1 MLSVA
6 IVTCNEAANI
16 RRTLESVKWADEIVV
31 VDSGSTDGTVAM
43 AAEYGAKVH
52 HRAWEGYGRQV
63 NRALDLCTCPW
74 ILNLDADEEVSPVLA
89 IEIRKVLE
97 KPEFEA
103 YWIPRLNQIFGRWM
117 RNGGLYPDYKL
128 RLFRQGVAR
137 LREDTEPHATP
148 KTTVPSGKLS
158 GDILHYQYP
167 TISTYIEHMNRYS
180 TATVPLLTKRG
191 KVSRSTASFLAN
203 TVLNPVFMFVYNY
216 VVRRG
221 FLDGREGLLFH
232 LSHSVYVNWK
242 YVKAWKAEGALS
254 VRDLHTPPPAK
265 PFWD

>member
-1 MLSVA
+1 MLSIA
-6 IVTCNEAANI
+6 IVACNEAGYI

-31 VDSGSTDGTVAM
+31 LDSGSTDGTLEI
-43 AAEYGAKVH
+43 AEQYGAKIY

-74 ILNLDADEEVSPVLA
+74 ILNLDADEEVSPALA
-89 IEIRKVLE
+89 VEIQKFLK

-103 YWIPRLNQIFGRWM
+103 YWIPRLNRIFGRWM
-117 RNGGLYPDYKL
+117 RHGGQYPDYKL

-137 LREDTEPHATP
+137 LQEDTEPHATP
-148 KTTVPSGKLS
+148 KTTVACGKLS

-167 TISTYIEHMNRYS
+167 TLDAYIEHMNRYS

-191 KVSRSTASFLAN
+191 KVSRSTVSFIAN
-203 TVLNPVFMFVYNY
+203 TVLNPVFTFAYNY
-216 VVRRG
+216 VFRRG

-242 YVKAWKAEGALS
+242 YVKAWKAEGAPVKTHS
-254 VRDLHTPPPAK
+254 DMPPLAK